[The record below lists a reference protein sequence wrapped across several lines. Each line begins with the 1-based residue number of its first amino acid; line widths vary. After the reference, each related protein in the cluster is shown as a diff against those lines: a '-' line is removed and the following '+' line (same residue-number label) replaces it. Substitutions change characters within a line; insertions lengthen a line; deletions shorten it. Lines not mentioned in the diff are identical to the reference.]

1 MQQQGNLI
9 KKGHFYFIYDNDLN
23 FVLEDKTKRGLE
35 VRENVFDEKLSVQ
48 ADKGMIYGLNGI
60 GHKVGIRW
68 YFPKSKYRLDHV
80 IKIGEEMELR
90 YKKIREMTCPDDE

>member
-35 VRENVFDEKLSVQ
+35 VRENVFDENLSVQ
-48 ADKGMIYGLNGI
+48 ADKGIIYDLNGI